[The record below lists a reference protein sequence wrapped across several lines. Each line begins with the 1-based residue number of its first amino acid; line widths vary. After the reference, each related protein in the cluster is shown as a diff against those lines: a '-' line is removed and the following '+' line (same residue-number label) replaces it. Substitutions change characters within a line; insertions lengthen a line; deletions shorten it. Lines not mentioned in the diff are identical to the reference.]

1 MKKEEE
7 KSHALYFLVAVSL
20 LIITAIWVIWWETK
34 TLRPWKDYQ
43 KKYHQLVVAQL
54 EKELEQSNAEFLSDS
69 AQKEYNDF
77 KSALEKAKVE
87 FESPAAQTE
96 YKKAGKELGNVSGE
110 LKRARHNFQKLRSS
124 YLKTE
129 YDYIKHSNA
138 KDKLTLDELNKE
150 IAQFDKGVPIYIDS
164 NLGGA
169 VKGEDISKD
178 LHERGFTNLYLATG
192 YSHKRFPRLP
202 WLQDIVGKEVP
213 WQIAQ

>member
-150 IAQFDKGVPIYIDS
+150 IAQFDKRITQ
-164 NLGGA
+164 L
-169 VKGEDISKD
+169 ESK
-178 LHERGFTNLYLATG
+178 
-192 YSHKRFPRLP
+192 KRTYKTKL
-202 WLQDIVGKEVP
+202 
-213 WQIAQ
+213 